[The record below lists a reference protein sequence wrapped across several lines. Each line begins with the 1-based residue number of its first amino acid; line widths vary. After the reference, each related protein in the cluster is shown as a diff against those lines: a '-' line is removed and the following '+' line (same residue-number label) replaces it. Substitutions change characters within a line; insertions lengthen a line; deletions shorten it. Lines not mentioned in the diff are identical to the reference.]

1 MTGDGVIFPEAPDH
15 RTGLL
20 LIEGMTLDTAGR
32 SLRGPDGREI
42 PLTPSEFDLLLV
54 FVDRPGRALTRDSL
68 LLAVSGRESESYDRA
83 VDVLVGR
90 LRRKIEPD
98 PKAPRLIVTVPGV
111 GYKFT
116 ARPESAVD
124 PVAGAGRTAPQ
135 TDGPVVPR
143 DHPSIAVLPFD
154 NLSGDPEQDYFCDG
168 MVEEIITALSRVKWF
183 LVIARSSTFT
193 YKGRA
198 VDVKQVG
205 RELGVRYVLEGSV
218 RKSGNRVR
226 ITAQLI
232 EAETGLQAWSDRFDG
247 VIDDIFELQ
256 DRITGSIV
264 GAIEP
269 RMSAAE
275 LERIKRQ
282 RTGSQTAYDCFLR
295 AHAHF
300 YTETPE
306 AALETQRL
314 LNIAIASDPAF
325 APPYA
330 LAAENLL
337 YAISQTWSADWE
349 RDLAEADRLARAGL
363 EHGPD
368 DPMVLAAGGHVIAY
382 TACDF
387 DASGALIERAM
398 ALNPNSAI
406 VCTYSGFERIYAGD
420 PERSLAFFT
429 RALRLSPLDL
439 RRHTCHS
446 GMAISLVML
455 GRPEEAIE
463 WGRKALGS
471 GTTWVQGLRGL
482 AAALANTG
490 RIEEA
495 RDTWAR
501 HEAMAPGYRVGW
513 VRARMRNCPELD
525 LYIEGLLKSGMPE

>member
-1 MTGDGVIFPEAPDH
+1 MSQSREGAGRVTDPLGESLCF
-15 RTGLL
+15 
-20 LIEGMTLDTAGR
+20 EGMTLDPAGR
-32 SLRGPDGREI
+32 GLRDASGRELS
-42 PLTPSEFDLLLV
+42 LTPSEFDLLLA
-54 FVDRPGRALTRDSL
+54 FAQRPGRALSRDNL
-68 LLAVSGRESESYDRA
+68 LLAVAGREAESFDRA
-83 VDVLVGR
+83 IDVLVGR

-111 GYKFT
+111 GYKFVPIPT
-116 ARPESAVD
+116 AASVLAV
-124 PVAGAGRTAPQ
+124 TAPR
-135 TDGPVVPR
+135 DDEPGPPVPR

-154 NLSGDPEQDYFCDG
+154 NLSGDPKQDYFCDG
-168 MVEEIITALSRVKWF
+168 MVDEIITALSRVKWF

-193 YKGRA
+193 YKGRT

-269 RMSAAE
+269 RMSSAE

-314 LNIAIASDPAF
+314 LNLAIESDPAF

-337 YAISQTWSADWE
+337 YAISQTWSSDWE

-363 EHGPD
+363 EQGPD

-420 PERSLAFFT
+420 PVRSLEFFT

-463 WGRKALGS
+463 WGRKAMGS

-490 RIEEA
+490 RIDEA